1 MKILIILILFL
12 PILTIDYDLVSG
24 EEKTIKSLNSS
35 ETYSLYINAL
45 QYQSL
50 NISLIMSDM
59 STLPFTFLYIKEYSN
74 RASSSFLKSI
84 SISNN
89 NNELTSYFTYLV
101 NNYYTQFIALQF
113 TPNYNIDY
121 IAVNINVEGGAYDLL
136 NGIAKNI
143 TNLKS
148 GIPYY
153 FFISTFQFQTNSIN
167 LTMSYMNK
175 EPFTY
180 SYIYEYSSR
189 LSSIY
194 HKSTNESFNH
204 KQLTSTLTYLV
215 NNYDTTY
222 IALKIIPFYNINY
235 IIAKIDIENHK
246 YKLSN
251 NIDNLLISNLKSGN
265 KYYIF
270 IETNKNTNINTTLT
284 IPHCFD
290 YPLSLPYIYIYEL
303 NNYYGL
309 DSSSKKEYIVNDN
322 RLVSCI
328 FSFNYITSNPSIDLV
343 LEIKPNME
351 IEYIISEITYIIT
364 PPMYGLIVTI
374 AIICIFLLI
383 IIIIIICVIK
393 KLKHSKNPK
402 SLENS
407 IYHSLLPTNGNFNN
421 QKQNN
426 FSFQLQK
433 INLSNKEVYY
443 QPQQ

>member
-175 EPFTY
+175 EPFSY
-180 SYIYEYSSR
+180 SYIYEY
-189 LSSIY
+189 
-194 HKSTNESFNH
+194 
-204 KQLTSTLTYLV
+204 
-215 NNYDTTY
+215 
-222 IALKIIPFYNINY
+222 
-235 IIAKIDIENHK
+235 
-246 YKLSN
+246 
-251 NIDNLLISNLKSGN
+251 
-265 KYYIF
+265 
-270 IETNKNTNINTTLT
+270 
-284 IPHCFD
+284 
-290 YPLSLPYIYIYEL
+290 
-303 NNYYGL
+303 
-309 DSSSKKEYIVNDN
+309 
-322 RLVSCI
+322 
-328 FSFNYITSNPSIDLV
+328 
-343 LEIKPNME
+343 
-351 IEYIISEITYIIT
+351 
-364 PPMYGLIVTI
+364 
-374 AIICIFLLI
+374 
-383 IIIIIICVIK
+383 
-393 KLKHSKNPK
+393 
-402 SLENS
+402 
-407 IYHSLLPTNGNFNN
+407 
-421 QKQNN
+421 
-426 FSFQLQK
+426 
-433 INLSNKEVYY
+433 
-443 QPQQ
+443 